1 MKRTGIHAFDWR
13 RASAAAVDVLIAL
26 VFLFSL
32 TVTVLTVSARSTGRT
47 AGGFTLGIVQSGS
60 MEASGIEI
68 GDVMSIRRQSGYA
81 VGDVIAFY
89 RAPDAYAGTADEAEL
104 TNARIWIHEIIDV
117 RTDEAGRETYL
128 TKGTSNASDDKY
140 YVPADFVV
148 GRGTPLPSALNGF
161 LRFAGSQTGVVAL
174 VIVPCGLLL
183 AYLTFVLIDECAKPK
198 KQMLGEDGTCHEE
211 ASAI

>member
-161 LRFAGSQTGVVAL
+161 LRFAIADGRG
-174 VIVPCGLLL
+174 
-183 AYLTFVLIDECAKPK
+183 CACYRAVRIAARVSDVRFNRRMRKT
-198 KQMLGEDGTCHEE
+198 QE
-211 ASAI
+211 ANARRGRDLS